1 MGLFIAAAITTA
13 LALAGFAVLLRHG
26 DDRRAMTLAFLVA
39 LPLSPLMIYLVRL
52 PIDGLL
58 RTSFGIS
65 AGVVTIVSLFY
76 APLTEEPAKWLTAA
90 VPKVRHA
97 IRKDPIFLALAA
109 GAGFGLGEIWFLAH
123 ALIKSPG
130 YPDLPFWMFGGFVL
144 ERLAVCFLHG
154 ALLIPPF
161 YALATGRSFLLG
173 GLAGMVGH
181 FLLNFPIYL
190 ASINALGLGEKWKPL
205 LLLWILLFVV
215 LGAIL
220 ALLLPRR
227 PLPRQVTEQN
237 SAS

>member
-1 MGLFIAAAITTA
+1 VGLFIAAAITTA

-39 LPLSPLMIYLVRL
+39 LPLSPLMFYLVRL

-65 AGVVTIVSLFY
+65 AGVVTIASLFY

-90 VPKVRHA
+90 VPRVRAA
-97 IRKDPIFLALAA
+97 IHKDPIFLALAA
-109 GAGFGLGEIWFLAH
+109 GAGFGVGEIWFLAH

-130 YPDLPFWMFGGFVL
+130 YPDLPFWMFAGFL
-144 ERLAVCFLHG
+144 IERLEVCFLHG

-190 ASINALGLGEKWKPL
+190 ASINALGLGERWKPL
-205 LLLWILLFVV
+205 LLLWTLLFVA

-220 ALLLPRR
+220 ACLLPRR
-227 PLPRQVTEQN
+227 PGAR
-237 SAS
+237 